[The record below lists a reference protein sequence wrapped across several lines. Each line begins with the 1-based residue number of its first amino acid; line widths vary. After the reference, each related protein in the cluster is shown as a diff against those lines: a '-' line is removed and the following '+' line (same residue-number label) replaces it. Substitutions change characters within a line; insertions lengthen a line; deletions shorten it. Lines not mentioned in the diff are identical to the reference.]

1 MSITLKIL
9 AVIAALAVIEGIAC
23 WLLTKRCASQKKK
36 ISQLEKASEKQER
49 MYNEFEKI
57 SRKAESSKKSVAGN
71 NDSVSRLD
79 NAVNILRNN
88 SDSRKEPS

>member
-1 MSITLKIL
+1 MSITIKIL
-9 AVIAALAVIEGIAC
+9 AAITALAVIEGIAC
-23 WLLTKRCASQKKK
+23 WLLAKRCASQKKK
-36 ISQLEKASEKQER
+36 ISELAKASEKQER

-57 SRKAESSKKSVAGN
+57 SRKAESSKKSVVDSN
-71 NDSVSRLD
+71 NGVSRLD